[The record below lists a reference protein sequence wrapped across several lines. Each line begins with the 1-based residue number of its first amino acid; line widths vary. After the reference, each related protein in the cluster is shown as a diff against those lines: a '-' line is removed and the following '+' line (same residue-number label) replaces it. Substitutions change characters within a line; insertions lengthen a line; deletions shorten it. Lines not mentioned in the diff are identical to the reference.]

1 MLLKNSVSSFTLEN
15 NIISLQEARP
25 EMGRSHTRAI
35 KNELKD
41 EGDRKRKRKVK
52 KRGLKINKGRDA
64 KRQASL
70 FHRTRWQKWITP
82 CLRELT
88 FLLFKFL
95 FVFYFY
101 CIHGEKSKLCNRS

>member
-41 EGDRKRKRKVK
+41 EGDSKK
-52 KRGLKINKGRDA
+52 KR
-64 KRQASL
+64 
-70 FHRTRWQKWITP
+70 
-82 CLRELT
+82 RE
-88 FLLFKFL
+88 
-95 FVFYFY
+95 
-101 CIHGEKSKLCNRS
+101 G

>member
-41 EGDRKRKRKVK
+41 EGDRKKEERVE
-52 KRGLKINKGRDA
+52 NK
-64 KRQASL
+64 
-70 FHRTRWQKWITP
+70 
-82 CLRELT
+82 
-88 FLLFKFL
+88 
-95 FVFYFY
+95 
-101 CIHGEKSKLCNRS
+101 